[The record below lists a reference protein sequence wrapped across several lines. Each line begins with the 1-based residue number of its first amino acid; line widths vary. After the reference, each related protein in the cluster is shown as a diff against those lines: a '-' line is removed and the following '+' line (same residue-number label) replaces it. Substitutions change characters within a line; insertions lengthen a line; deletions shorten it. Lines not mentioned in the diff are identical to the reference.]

1 MRRLCN
7 ALSVSLCVLVSL
19 VAGAQNQAFAPT
31 TTLTAETANNTSA
44 ADSFQSQSN
53 GNVGAGNVSKI
64 DLHTL
69 LYPGSTTK
77 IYAQLMP
84 WFGGSGHMNVGYS
97 SADPAQVRR
106 QVEDMMSRGIDG
118 VFIDWY
124 GPGTSSDQATQAVKS
139 AAEAHPGFS
148 FSIMVDKGAID
159 NDSCSGCNPQQAL
172 AQQLQ
177 YIQQTYFSSPAYMH
191 VGSAPVL
198 SNFGIGP
205 SYGIDWA
212 AQRSSLSTPPIFLF
226 QDNPGFSQAA
236 SGGSYSWIYPN
247 MSDLGMAYL
256 ASFYATGISLPG
268 ETTVGATYKG
278 FNDTLAGWGSGRVM
292 AQGCGQT
299 WLQTFSAVNSLY
311 SASRP
316 LSALQVVTWNDYEE
330 GTEIESGIDN
340 CVGVSAQA
348 AGDSLQWSLSGAEN
362 TVDHYVVYLSRDS
375 MNLMPL
381 TEMAV
386 GQHSLNVCAYAPEAG
401 SYTLFVQAV
410 GKASMRNHMSGP
422 VAFTAQCSAAAGGD
436 STGGIRVS
444 IAPLMLQVKNGIPAS
459 AQVNLSAVSGS
470 FSNPIALSCPN
481 LPAGLVCAFTPAVVA
496 PGAAGASAT
505 LTVSMVSSASLG
517 TRELPRRNAPRRTT
531 LGFSLGVAGIA
542 VAGIR
547 RKRVAILLA
556 GAVVGLL
563 VLLSSCGGHSGSGT
577 AAHAVSS
584 AVGGST
590 YNVIVQGQSGS
601 LNGTMPIAVT
611 VH

>member
-19 VAGAQNQAFAPT
+19 SAGAQNLVFAPT
-31 TTLTAETANNTSA
+31 TTLTAETGNNTSA
-44 ADSFQSQSN
+44 ADSFQNQSN
-53 GNVGAGNVSKI
+53 GNAAAGNVSKMN
-64 DLHTL
+64 LHTL

-84 WFGGSGHMNVGYS
+84 WFGGSSHMNVGYS
-97 SADPAQVRR
+97 STDPAQVRR
-106 QVEDMMSRGIDG
+106 QVEDMISRGIDG

-124 GPGTSSDQATQAVKS
+124 GPGTSSDQASQAVKGE
-139 AAEAHPGFS
+139 AEAHPGFS

-159 NDSCSGCNPQQAL
+159 YDSCSGCNPQQAL

-177 YIQQTYFSSPAYMH
+177 YIEQTYFSSPAYMR
-191 VGSAPVL
+191 VGSAPVI

-212 AQRSSLSTPPIFLF
+212 ALRSSLSTPPTFLF

-236 SGGSYSWIYPN
+236 SGGSYSWIYPD

-278 FNDTLAGWGSGRVM
+278 FNDSLAGWGSGRVM
-292 AQGCGQT
+292 TQSCGQT
-299 WLQTFSAVNSLY
+299 WLQTFSAINSLY
-311 SASRP
+311 SSSRP
-316 LSALQVVTWNDYEE
+316 LPALQVVTWNDYEE

-340 CVGVSAQA
+340 CVGVSANA
-348 AGDSLQWSLSGAEN
+348 AGNSLQWSVSGAEN
-362 TVDHYVVYLSRDS
+362 TIDHYEVYLSRDS
-375 MNLMPL
+375 LNLMPL
-381 TEMAV
+381 AAMAA

-410 GKASMRNHMSGP
+410 GKASVRNQMSKP
-422 VAFTAQCSAAAGGD
+422 APFTAQCSAAAAGD
-436 STGGIRVS
+436 SSGGIRVS
-444 IAPLMLQVKNGIPAS
+444 ISPSMLQLKNGASAS

-496 PGAAGASAT
+496 SGTAGASAT

-517 TRELPRRNAPRRTT
+517 TRELPRRNAPLHTT

-563 VLLSSCGGHSGSGT
+563 VLLSSCGGHSSSVASH
-577 AAHAVSS
+577 AASS

-590 YNVIVQGQSGS
+590 YNVVVQGQSGS

-611 VH
+611 VQ